1 MFQRLPLAPAQVKG
15 GNTYENLLNKI
26 RQIVYSLYREKEL
39 TKKAYNSIMN
49 SIKL

>member
-1 MFQRLPLAPAQVKG
+1 MLQRLPLAFAQVKG

-26 RQIVYSLYREKEL
+26 RQIVYSLHQEKEL
-39 TKKAYNSIMN
+39 TKKTYNSIMN